1 MKAAHIGLAIA
12 LAGALILHCCA
23 AMAHGSAEW
32 IMNGSYVDRW
42 GAHCCGPSDCEVA
55 KPGEIQRIPG
65 GWMHVPTQTS
75 IKDEDVG
82 VYLSIDAQLWL
93 CVRGGQLKCIF
104 PGSGL

>member
-1 MKAAHIGLAIA
+1 
-12 LAGALILHCCA
+12 
-23 AMAHGSAEW
+23 
-32 IMNGSYVDRW
+32 
-42 GAHCCGPSDCEVA
+42 
-55 KPGEIQRIPG
+55 
-65 GWMHVPTQTS
+65 MHVPTQTS